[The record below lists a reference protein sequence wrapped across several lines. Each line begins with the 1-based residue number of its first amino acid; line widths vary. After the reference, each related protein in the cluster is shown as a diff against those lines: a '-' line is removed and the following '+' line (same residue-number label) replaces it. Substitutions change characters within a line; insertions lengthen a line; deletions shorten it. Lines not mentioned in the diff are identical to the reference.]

1 MLAVQGMLCSSVDFL
16 DVLERR
22 RFGGGNADRVV
33 GLVSCTCHDERLSFL
48 QLHQCQN
55 NFPLP

>member
-1 MLAVQGMLCSSVDFL
+1 MLAVQAMLCSSVDFL

-33 GLVSCTCHDERLSFL
+33 GLVS
-48 QLHQCQN
+48 
-55 NFPLP
+55 